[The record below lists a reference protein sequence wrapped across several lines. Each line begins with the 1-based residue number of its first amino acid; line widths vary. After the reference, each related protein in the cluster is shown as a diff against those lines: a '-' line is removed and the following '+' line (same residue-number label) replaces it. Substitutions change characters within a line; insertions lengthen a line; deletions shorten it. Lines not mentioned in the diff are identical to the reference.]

1 MLLLLLKQ
9 ISELERK
16 QNREFKIAIIGRSGT
31 DLGKF
36 QVLKDVNSSGQL
48 MNMSQLVSQIHAES
62 DQLNLS
68 SDGGQNGQINYQVLR
83 SYFEKNEKMDF
94 SHVAI
99 ALKNHPKSDKN
110 FHWEVMHLL
119 WTCDKDPVRNVL
131 EGDRSYIWEE
141 GMGAVFAD
149 DMKRYRAQILVPKQN
164 IQERIESILLK
175 EKTGANWHNKKYN
188 AAALADDL
196 DQQNSNQ
203 WVLEVLAAALRPT
216 GVVQDRAQAQQILAE
231 TQFLPT
237 KVTPTGLYSFI
248 TLPFVGKLL
257 PGTVCM
263 KRQKYFNQGFG
274 EIISVLSI
282 EKYMRRNQLLQYE
295 PFTVELADE
304 FNFVKQEQQNKKP

>member
-1 MLLLLLKQ
+1 MKTLLISILILTANIELYAQNFQTEEAALQQEAADSQTPGLCYKPTAKCNYRQLTQAEVDTSIAMSDEVAYQLKQ

-149 DMKRYRAQILVPKQN
+149 DMQRYRAQILVPKQN
-164 IQERIESILLK
+164 IQERIESIL
-175 EKTGANWHNKKYN
+175 
-188 AAALADDL
+188 
-196 DQQNSNQ
+196 
-203 WVLEVLAAALRPT
+203 
-216 GVVQDRAQAQQILAE
+216 
-231 TQFLPT
+231 
-237 KVTPTGLYSFI
+237 
-248 TLPFVGKLL
+248 
-257 PGTVCM
+257 
-263 KRQKYFNQGFG
+263 
-274 EIISVLSI
+274 
-282 EKYMRRNQLLQYE
+282 
-295 PFTVELADE
+295 
-304 FNFVKQEQQNKKP
+304 